1 MTAELFPPGRIAT
14 TPGVAE
20 AFAGRT
26 YLLAGLLSRHL
37 TGDWGDLDADDRAAN
52 REALA
57 TGARLL
63 SAYESAGLPRVW
75 IITEADRASTF
86 ILLPE
91 DY

>member
-1 MTAELFPPGRIAT
+1 MTAELFPPGRIAI

-26 YLLAGLLSRHL
+26 YLLADLLSRHL
-37 TGDWGDLDADDRAAN
+37 TGDWGDLDADN

-57 TGARLL
+57 TGACVL
-63 SAYESAGLPRVW
+63 SAYESAGLPWVW
-75 IITEADRASTF
+75 IITGPDRASTF
-86 ILLPE
+86 ILLPA

>member
-1 MTAELFPPGRIAT
+1 MAELIPPGRIAI

-26 YLLAGLLSRHL
+26 HLLAGLLSRHL

-63 SAYESAGLPRVW
+63 SAYEPAGLPRVW
-75 IITEADRASTF
+75 IITEADRASTC

-91 DY
+91 EY